1 VESLVVRSLGEGLV
15 SGVGSGVDGLFGVEW
30 VRAEEGTP
38 DSGPGGGVSWGEL
51 GEVLSGVG
59 VVPDVVVLRVGSGA
73 EVSGEG
79 VRDVL
84 GGVLTDIQRWLGE
97 ERLAGSRLVVV
108 TEGAVDAGSGSGSG
122 EGAGVVDVVGAA
134 VWGLV
139 RSVQNEHPGRVVL
152 V

>member
-1 VESLVVRSLGEGLV
+1 M
-15 SGVGSGVDGLFGVEW
+15 
-30 VRAEEGTP
+30 
-38 DSGPGGGVSWGEL
+38 
-51 GEVLSGVG
+51 
-59 VVPDVVVLRVGSGA
+59 PDVVVLRVGSGA